1 MSKECVMGR
10 HELKNPMKYDP
21 EEAKSDREKF
31 REKVVKLMNNQL
43 EIEYLD
49 NIRLKDRTLI
59 TYNGKELE
67 ECKVQTKSNDC
78 SMLE

>member
-1 MSKECVMGR
+1 MVVFR

-43 EIEYLD
+43 EI
-49 NIRLKDRTLI
+49 
-59 TYNGKELE
+59 
-67 ECKVQTKSNDC
+67 
-78 SMLE
+78 